1 MNSKR
6 YKHLFFDL
14 DRTLWDFDSSALHTF
29 ERIYESHR
37 LNNLGISSLEL
48 FYQTYN
54 EHNNKL
60 WEDYR
65 NGNLQKEILRDL
77 RFRNTL
83 QVFGIHNEKLVSQL
97 SYDYLYY
104 SPRTV
109 YLFPHTLEILEFLK
123 GKYKL
128 FLITNGF
135 EEVQQVKIAT
145 AGITGFF
152 EKMITSEA
160 AGAKKPDP
168 LIFRYAMEQ
177 CNTFSAD
184 SLMIGDDLPVDILG
198 ARDFGMDQVFFNPK
212 SLQHDENP
220 TYEISSLI
228 ELKDILA

>member
-1 MNSKR
+1 MKRKR

-29 ERIYESHR
+29 ERMYESHK
-37 LNNLGISSLEL
+37 LQTIGIADLDI

-54 EHNNKL
+54 EHNDKL
-60 WEDYR
+60 WEEYR

-83 QVFGIHNEKLVSQL
+83 QAFGINDEKLVHQL

-109 YLFPHTLEILEFLK
+109 YLFPHTVEVLELLK
-123 GKYKL
+123 SNYKL
-128 FLITNGF
+128 YLITNGF
-135 EEVQQVKIAT
+135 EEVQHIKINE
-145 AGITGFF
+145 AGIAGFF

-168 LIFRYAMEQ
+168 LIFNYAMEQ
-177 CNTFSAD
+177 CNTLRAD

-198 ARDFGMDQVFFNPK
+198 AQDFGMDQVFFNPHK
-212 SLQHDENP
+212 QKHTESP

-228 ELKDILA
+228 ELKDILI